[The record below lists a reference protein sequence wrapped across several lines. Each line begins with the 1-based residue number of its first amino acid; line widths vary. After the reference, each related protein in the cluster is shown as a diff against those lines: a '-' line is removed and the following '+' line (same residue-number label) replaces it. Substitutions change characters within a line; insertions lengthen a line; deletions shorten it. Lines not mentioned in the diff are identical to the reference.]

1 MREVIG
7 LVTTPERG
15 RHRSPRV
22 LGLFA
27 LALLLGGC
35 AGFSKDGGFTYVQN
49 VAKERIDKDALWIR
63 GEADAALARDR
74 VAGLLAEPLDEDAAV
89 QVALLNNRGLQA
101 AYAELGLSEAAYV
114 QASLLPNPSLSV
126 ERLSRSGQSEV
137 ERTALIDVLGL
148 LTLPL
153 ARQVGARGFEQAKL
167 RAAEA
172 TLRVAFEARRA
183 FYEAVAARQLYDYVV
198 QAKAAAQ
205 ASADLARRLGESG
218 AFSKLDQARQQAFYA
233 EETAEVGRDYRRL
246 VEARERL
253 TRVLG
258 LWGKDIEFELPGQLP
273 APPEQP
279 LAMPE
284 VEQEALKRRLDLA
297 AANAQLGRLARA
309 YGLSSATRFVNVLEA
324 GYRDAK
330 DEGEDRLRGFEV
342 ELQVPIFDLGRVGV
356 RRAEQQ
362 YMQVVNLLAERAVN
376 IRSQAREA
384 YQAYRASHELDRH
397 YQDEVVP
404 LRKIVGD
411 ESLLRYNGMLVD
423 QFELLEDAREQIA
436 SVSGAIDARRDF
448 WLADV
453 GLQAA
458 LIGGG
463 GTEGGGEAV
472 AEEDEVAAGQGGE
485 GEEE

>member
-1 MREVIG
+1 MPTRSRRSG
-7 LVTTPERG
+7 LPT
-15 RHRSPRV
+15 
-22 LGLFA
+22 LGSFL
-27 LALLLGGC
+27 LALVALGGC
-35 AGFSKDGGFTYVQN
+35 ATFSEDGGFTRVQT
-49 VAKERIDKDALWIR
+49 VVKERIDKDALWIR
-63 GEADAALARDR
+63 SEADATLARDR
-74 VAGLLAEPLDEDAAV
+74 VAELLAKPLDENTAV

-114 QASLLPNPSLSV
+114 EASLLPNPSLSV

-148 LTLPL
+148 LTLPF
-153 ARQVGARGFEQAKL
+153 ARQVGARGFEQAKA

-198 QAKAAAQ
+198 QAQAAAQ
-205 ASADLARRLGESG
+205 ASADLARKLGETG
-218 AFSKLDQARQQAFYA
+218 AFGKLDQARQQAFYA
-233 EETAEVGRDYRRL
+233 EETAEVARDYRRL

-258 LWGKDIEFELPGQLP
+258 LWGKDTGFELPGQLP

-284 VEQEALKRRLDLA
+284 VEQEALRRRLDLV
-297 AANAQLGRLARA
+297 AANAELGRLSRS
-309 YGLSSATRFVNVLEA
+309 YGLASATRFVNVFEA

-330 DEGEDRLRGFEV
+330 EEGEDRLRGFEI
-342 ELQVPIFDLGRVGV
+342 ELQVPIFDFGRVGV
-356 RRAEQQ
+356 RQAEQR
-362 YMQVVNLLAERAVN
+362 YMRVLNLLAEQGVN
-376 IRSQAREA
+376 IRSEAREA

-397 YQDEVVP
+397 YQSEVVP
-404 LRKIVGD
+404 LSTTIVE
-411 ESLLRYNGMLVD
+411 ESLLRYNGMLID
-423 QFELLEDAREQIA
+423 QFELLEAARDQIA
-436 SVSGAIDARRDF
+436 SVSEAIDARRDF

-458 LIGGG
+458 LIGGRGDEG
-463 GTEGGGEAV
+463 GDAAAEDEAAVGEGGAEGGGH
-472 AEEDEVAAGQGGE
+472 
-485 GEEE
+485 